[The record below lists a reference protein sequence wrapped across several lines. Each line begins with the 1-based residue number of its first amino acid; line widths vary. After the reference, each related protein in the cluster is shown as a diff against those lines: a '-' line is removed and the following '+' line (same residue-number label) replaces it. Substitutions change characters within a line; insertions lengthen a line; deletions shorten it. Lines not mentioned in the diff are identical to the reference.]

1 MFGSEFIELIE
12 ALMFDTLN
20 ISEPAFGKLL
30 NTIKSRCLK
39 LYCNNLR
46 KCTACKIK
54 PLKKAIC
61 ELIELEIKLHKE
73 IYEAREKEIFN
84 KN

>member
-1 MFGSEFIELIE
+1 MKEEERAVYTLINQ
-12 ALMFDTLN
+12 LQ
-20 ISEPAFGKLL
+20 AFRQ
-30 NTIKSRCLK
+30 TF
-39 LYCNNLR
+39 CNNLR
-46 KCTACKIK
+46 KCTTCKIK

-73 IYEAREKEIFN
+73 IYEVRKKEIFN

>member
-1 MFGSEFIELIE
+1 MKEEERAVYTLINQ
-12 ALMFDTLN
+12 LQ
-20 ISEPAFGKLL
+20 AFRQ
-30 NTIKSRCLK
+30 T
-39 LYCNNLR
+39 YCNNLR
-46 KCTACKIK
+46 KCTSCKIK